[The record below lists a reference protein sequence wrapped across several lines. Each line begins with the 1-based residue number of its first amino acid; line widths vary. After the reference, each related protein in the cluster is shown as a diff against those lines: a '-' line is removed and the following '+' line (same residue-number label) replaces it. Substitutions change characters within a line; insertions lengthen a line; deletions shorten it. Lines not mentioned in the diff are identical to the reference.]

1 MIFISV
7 IKMYSVFLY
16 FKYTMRLFNANEN
29 KDPYINFRNLAK
41 GVTALGAFILLVV
54 LSMSRT

>member
-7 IKMYSVFLY
+7 IKMYSV
-16 FKYTMRLFNANEN
+16 YTMRLFNANEN